1 MAYSYTLDGR
11 PVALDI
17 RHRQPALG
25 LAVDDAVFE
34 VAETPAEG
42 AAFDLTIDGR
52 VRRGWRHIVGQD
64 IHVRLDGR
72 TYVLRRTDLDF
83 ADGAGGAGGNDIRSD
98 MPGTTIALHVA
109 VGDAVEEGQR
119 LLTIESMKLQMTIA
133 AHRAGRIAALHVEAN
148 ATFER
153 GAVLVSLAPAE
164 GE

>member
-1 MAYSYTLDGR
+1 MAYRFNLDGQ

-17 RHRQPALG
+17 RHRVPRLG
-25 LAVDDAVFE
+25 LVIDDVIADVTE
-34 VAETPAEG
+34 VPAEG
-42 AAFDLTIDGR
+42 AAFELVVDGR
-52 VRRGWRHIVGQD
+52 VRRGWRCLVGQD

-72 TYVLRRTDLDF
+72 SYVVRRTDLDF
-83 ADGAGGAGGNDIRSD
+83 AEGGGGAGGNEIRSD

-153 GAVLVSLAPAE
+153 GAVLVSLAPVE

>member
-1 MAYSYTLDGR
+1 MAYRYNLDGQ
-11 PVALDI
+11 PAALDI
-17 RHRQPALG
+17 HHRQPALG
-25 LAVDDAVFE
+25 LVVDDALFDVT
-34 VAETPAEG
+34 ETPAEG
-42 AAFDLTIDGR
+42 AAFDLVVDGQI
-52 VRRGWRHIVGQD
+52 RRGWRCIVGQD
-64 IHVRLDGR
+64 IYVRLDGR
-72 TYVLRRTDLDF
+72 TYVVRRTDLDF
-83 ADGAGGAGGNDIRSD
+83 ADAGGGAGGNDIRSD

-109 VGDAVEEGQR
+109 AGDAVEEGQR

>member
-1 MAYSYTLDGR
+1 MAYRYTLDGQ
-11 PVALDI
+11 PLALDI
-17 RHRQPALG
+17 HHRVPVLG
-25 LAVDDAVFE
+25 LEVGDAVFE
-34 VAETPAEG
+34 VAEGPAEG
-42 AAFDLTIDGR
+42 AAFELVVDGR
-52 VRRGWRHIVGQD
+52 VRRGWRHTVGQD

-72 TYVLRRTDLDF
+72 TYVLRRTDRDF
-83 ADGAGGAGGNDIRSD
+83 AEGAAGAGGNDIRAD

>member
-1 MAYSYTLDGR
+1 MAYRYTLDGQ

-25 LAVDDAVFE
+25 LAVDDALFNVVEGPVEGEAFE
-34 VAETPAEG
+34 
-42 AAFDLTIDGR
+42 LTIDGQ
-52 VRRGWRHIVGQD
+52 VCRGWRCIVGQD

-72 TYVLRRTDLDF
+72 TYVVRRTDLDF
-83 ADGAGGAGGNDIRSD
+83 AEGAGGAGGNDIRSD
-98 MPGTTIALHVA
+98 MPGTTIALHAA